1 MLVVTNSDEVA
12 FAMSF
17 VMPTSQVWNTG
28 PAECA
33 GMKIDQRSAKL
44 IDQFLYTADWNE
56 KVRIQDGSIATVFTL
71 SAESATPQVLFPLL
85 ESLPTMPPNDHH
97 IHYLT

>member
-1 MLVVTNSDEVA
+1 MNDTALMML
-12 FAMSF
+12 
-17 VMPTSQVWNTG
+17 
-28 PAECA
+28 
-33 GMKIDQRSAKL
+33 QRFSKL

-85 ESLPTMPPNDHH
+85 ESLPTMPHQMIITYTISHDL
-97 IHYLT
+97 IIIRETLILT